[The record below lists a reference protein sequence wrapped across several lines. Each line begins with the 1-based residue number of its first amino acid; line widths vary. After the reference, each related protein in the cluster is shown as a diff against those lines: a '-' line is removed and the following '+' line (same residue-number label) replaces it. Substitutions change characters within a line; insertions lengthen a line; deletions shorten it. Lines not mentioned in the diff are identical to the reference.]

1 MHARLMVQRFLDRHV
16 SLMHGSR
23 RRLLAAVVAAVMQG
37 HWIGLSR
44 LGRGLAQSTSVK
56 SAIKR
61 VDRLIGS
68 ERIAAEAKQVG
79 AALLACLGRMS
90 STLVIAVDW
99 SAAAPGGAFVELRAA
114 VTWPGAGR
122 ALPVY
127 QQVYPLRQLGDPKAE
142 RALLHTLRQWMPLGV
157 EVIIV
162 TDAGFRRPWFTQVER
177 LGWSWVGR
185 IRQGVSLSGDRRQ
198 WAPAASWF
206 AKATTCAR
214 RIEHCWLARKGA
226 LPCDVVL
233 YRRRRQRRQ
242 QWGAQGQPTSHKAAR
257 EARLRER
264 EPWLLVHSPRL
275 TRYRADEIVS
285 FYARRMQ
292 IEESFRDS
300 KSPAFGMGFRIGRS
314 RTAGRLQAL
323 LLVATLAAFMLWH
336 IGQLAEAEG
345 LHRRFKLTTRAAR
358 EISIITLA
366 LLLCAGTGPP
376 LTRNATKALYRRL
389 GL

>member
-1 MHARLMVQRFLDRHV
+1 MR
-16 SLMHGSR
+16 
-23 RRLLAAVVAAVMQG
+23 G
-37 HWIGLSR
+37 HWIGVSR

-68 ERIAAEAKQVG
+68 DHIAQEAQQIG
-79 AALLACLGRMS
+79 AALLACLCRMT

-122 ALPVY
+122 ALSVY
-127 QQVYPLRQLGDPKAE
+127 QQVYPYKRLGDPQAE
-142 RALLHTLRQWMPLGV
+142 RAMLHTLRRWIPAGV
-157 EVIIV
+157 QVIVV

-185 IRQGVSLSGDRRQ
+185 VRQGVSLSQDRHH
-198 WAPAASWF
+198 WEPAANWF
-206 AKATTCAR
+206 AKATTQAK
-214 RIEHCWLARKGA
+214 RITHCWLARRGA
-226 LPCDVVL
+226 LSCVVVL
-233 YRRRRQRRQ
+233 YRRRRQGRKQR
-242 QWGAQGQPTSHKAAR
+242 GAQGRPTSHKAAR
-257 EARLRER
+257 EARVRER

-275 TRYRADEIVS
+275 AGYRADEIVS

-314 RTAGRLQAL
+314 RTAGRLHAL
-323 LLVATLAAFMLWH
+323 LLIATLAAFMLWH
-336 IGQLAEAEG
+336 IGQLAETEG
-345 LHRRFKLTTRAAR
+345 LQRRYKLTTRAAR
-358 EISIITLA
+358 EISVITLA
-366 LLLCAGTGPP
+366 LLLCKETGPP
-376 LTRNATKALYRRL
+376 LSPIATQALCQRL